1 MKKIHFL
8 LLFMIPLHMLA
19 QGPTMKE
26 LSEQYTEARSFM
38 IYHSSL
44 NMLNIEDNEDFARV
58 VHDIDRIKILIID
71 KSEYDFTAENLSEV
85 REMLGTRAYEELM
98 TIDSKENKI
107 AVFIQEDD
115 DDIEGF
121 FLYMDEEDSFTAID
135 VRGSIQIRDIGL
147 LVDKIQEIDKF

>member
-85 REMLGTRAYEELM
+85 RETLGTRAYEELM

-135 VRGSIQIRDIGL
+135 VRGSI
-147 LVDKIQEIDKF
+147 